1 VERHLWLSGGSGGG
15 APAPDAAGKAGSGA
29 GKKKGG
35 DGGRKEVE
43 LTGEVHR
50 PVRERG
56 RELSGPVLGQNG
68 MGRG

>member
-1 VERHLWLSGGSGGG
+1 VAR
-15 APAPDAAGKAGSGA
+15 
-29 GKKKGG
+29 KKKGG

-56 RELSGPVLGQNG
+56 RERRWADAADWA
-68 MGRG
+68 GRVKKWAARGVK